1 MLSRLFFSYLVWQAS
16 VLLFS
21 RDFIEYSHL
30 RGDDMNIKRFH
41 IKVPQAQLDD
51 LHERLKNTIWPPV
64 ISGQNYGGPGLAD
77 MKDLV
82 KKVLRF
88 DWRKKEAEL
97 NRLPHFKTEIDGQ
110 TIHFIHVKSK
120 EANAIPL
127 LLMHGWPGSIVE
139 FLHLIE
145 PLTDPVRHGGKAEDA
160 FDVVIPSLPG
170 FAFSGPTKEVGW
182 NNVRIGKAFVE
193 LMRRLGYDKFAL
205 QGGDAGAVIGPD
217 MARLAPEKFIG
228 LHLNAATMGFIP
240 LGPVD
245 EAELATFT
253 PAEKKRLEVLQE
265 FVRVKFG
272 FNLLQ
277 SNQPQLVG
285 YALSDSPVG
294 LMAWMTQ
301 LMDPAEV
308 GERFLTNFMIYWLT
322 GTGASCIRWYYES
335 AHDPAAWTPKV
346 NSGVPTAVAVFQDG
360 DIAIRRYGEA
370 SNNIVRWTE
379 YPHGGHYAALTVPDV
394 WLKDVR
400 EFFRELR

>member
-1 MLSRLFFSYLVWQAS
+1 MSTKIKPYKIS
-16 VLLFS
+16 VPES
-21 RDFIEYSHL
+21 
-30 RGDDMNIKRFH
+30 
-41 IKVPQAQLDD
+41 QLQD
-51 LHERLKNTIWPPV
+51 LHERIQKTIWPPV
-64 ISGQNYGGPGLAD
+64 IPGQTFGGPELGNMKALA
-77 MKDLV
+77 

-97 NRLPHFKTEIDGQ
+97 NKLPHFKTEIDGQ

-145 PLTDPVRHGGKAEDA
+145 PLTDPVRHRGQAEDA

-182 NNVRIGKAFVE
+182 NNARIGTAFIE
-193 LMRRLGYDKFAL
+193 LMDRLGYDKFAL

-240 LGPVD
+240 MGPVD

-265 FVRVKFG
+265 FLRVKFG

-277 SNQPQLVG
+277 SNQPQLVA

-335 AHDPAAWTPKV
+335 AHDPSAWAPKG

-370 SNNIVRWTE
+370 ANNIVRWTE
-379 YPHGGHYAALTVPDV
+379 YPHGGHYAALTVPEV
-394 WLKDVR
+394 WLNDVR

>member
-1 MLSRLFFSYLVWQAS
+1 MTVKPFRIDIPQ
-16 VLLFS
+16 
-21 RDFIEYSHL
+21 
-30 RGDDMNIKRFH
+30 DM
-41 IKVPQAQLDD
+41 LDD
-51 LHERLKNTIWPPV
+51 LHERLKKTIWPPV
-64 ISGQNYGGPGLAD
+64 IPGQNYGGPALVD

-97 NRLPHFKTEIDGQ
+97 NKLPHFKTEIDGQ

-120 EANAIPL
+120 ESNAIPL

-139 FLHLIE
+139 FLEHIE
-145 PLTDPVRHGGKAEDA
+145 PLTDPVNHGGKAEDA

-170 FAFSGPTKEVGW
+170 FAFSGPTRATGW
-182 NNVRIGKAFVE
+182 NNDRIGRAFIE
-193 LMRRLGYDKFAL
+193 LMARLGYDRFAM

-217 MARLAPEKFIG
+217 MGRLAPEKFIG
-228 LHLNAATMGFIP
+228 LHLNAATVGFIP
-240 LGPVD
+240 MGPVD
-245 EAELATFT
+245 EADLAAFT
-253 PAEKKRLEVLQE
+253 PAEKQRLEVLQE
-265 FVRVKFG
+265 FLRVKFG

-301 LMDPAEV
+301 LMDPAEI

-322 GTGASCIRWYYES
+322 GTGASCIRWYYEA
-335 AHDPAAWTPKV
+335 AHDPGVWTPKL

-370 SNNIVRWTE
+370 ANNIVRWTE
-379 YPHGGHYAALTVPDV
+379 YPHGGHYAALTVPEV
-394 WLKDVR
+394 WLNDVR
-400 EFFRELR
+400 EFFRELRGMQV

>member
-1 MLSRLFFSYLVWQAS
+1 MSTK
-16 VLLFS
+16 
-21 RDFIEYSHL
+21 
-30 RGDDMNIKRFH
+30 IKPYK
-41 IKVPQAQLDD
+41 ISIPESQLED
-51 LHERLKNTIWPPV
+51 LHERLKKTIWPPV
-64 ISGQNYGGPGLAD
+64 IPGQNYGGPELAS

-82 KKVLRF
+82 KKLLRF
-88 DWRKKEAEL
+88 DWRKREAEL
-97 NRLPHFKTEIDGQ
+97 NKLPHFKTEIDGQ

-139 FLHLIE
+139 FLEHIE

-170 FAFSGPTKEVGW
+170 FAFSGPTREAGW
-182 NNVRIGKAFVE
+182 HNIRMGKAFIE
-193 LMRRLGYDKFAL
+193 LMSRLGYDKFAA

-217 MARLAPEKFIG
+217 MARLAPDKFIG

-240 LGPVD
+240 MGPVD
-245 EAELATFT
+245 EADLATFT

-265 FVRVKFG
+265 FMQVKFG

-294 LMAWMTQ
+294 LMSWMTQ
-301 LMDPAEV
+301 LMDPSEV
-308 GERFLTNFMIYWLT
+308 GDERFLTNFLIYWLT
-322 GTGASCIRWYYES
+322 GTGASCIRWYYEA
-335 AHDPAAWTPKV
+335 AHDPNAWAPKV

-360 DIAIRRYGEA
+360 DIAIRKYGEEA
-370 SNNIVRWTE
+370 NTIVRWTE
-379 YPHGGHYAALTVPDV
+379 YPHGGHYAALTVPEV
-394 WLKDVR
+394 WRNDLR
-400 EFFRELR
+400 EFFRELRGVRA